1 MLRMH
6 QHPALRRARAHFTPR
21 GTYLNT
27 ASHGLLPR
35 AARQA
40 LDEHTE
46 AVTTGTFRTDQGD
59 APTEEA
65 RATYARLAGVEPEQ
79 VALSTHAAQLV
90 GTIAASLPEGAQ
102 VLAPE
107 REFASTVQPFT
118 RRPDLTVRQA
128 PLHELAEH
136 VGPSTTLVT
145 VSAVQSSDGAL
156 APLQDLTRACA
167 DHGARLLVDTTQSAG
182 WLPLPQVPI
191 DYTVC
196 STYKW
201 LLAPRGTAL
210 LTGTRDALAQLRPLA
225 SSWYA
230 AEHPWQ
236 ALYGTHAPPADDA
249 RRLDQAPVW
258 GAVMA
263 LAQSLQV
270 IEETGPA
277 AIGSHNVAR
286 ADRLRAAL
294 DLEPTGSAIVSLPV
308 SERAAARVTRAG
320 IATASREGRMR
331 VSFHLY
337 NTDQDVDRLL
347 TALR

>member
-1 MLRMH
+1 MH
-6 QHPALRRARAHFTPR
+6 EHPAIHRARAHFTPR

-35 AARQA
+35 TARRI
-40 LDEHTE
+40 LDDHTE
-46 AVTTGTFRTDQGD
+46 AVATGTFRPHQSD

-65 RATYARLAGVEPEQ
+65 RATYARLNGVEPDQ
-79 VALSTHAAQLV
+79 VALSTHVSQLV
-90 GTIAASLPEGAQ
+90 GTVAASLPEGSE
-102 VLAPE
+102 VLASE

-118 RRPDLTVRQA
+118 RHPGLTVREV
-128 PLHELAEH
+128 PLRELAEH
-136 VGPSTTLVT
+136 VGPATALVT

-156 APLQDLTRACA
+156 APLQDLARACL

-182 WLPLPQVPI
+182 WLNLPQVPI

-201 LLAPRGTAL
+201 LLAPRGTAF
-210 LTGTRDALAQLRPLA
+210 LTGTREALAQLRPLA

-230 AEHPWQ
+230 SEHPWQ
-236 ALYGTHAPPADDA
+236 SLYGADAPPADDA

-258 GAVMA
+258 GAAMA
-263 LAQSLQV
+263 LARSLRV

-277 AIGSHNVAR
+277 VIGSHDIAL
-286 ADRLRAAL
+286 ADRLRTAL
-294 DLEPTGSAIVSLPV
+294 DMEPADSAIVSLPV
-308 SERAAARVTRAG
+308 SEQAAARVAEAG
-320 IATASREGRMR
+320 IATASRDGRMR

-337 NTDQDVDRLL
+337 NTDHDVDRLL
-347 TALR
+347 TALS